1 MKENKDRN
9 KEGIK
14 NMMTILRGMKLVLQL
29 ANLTFV

>member
-14 NMMTILRGMKLVLQL
+14 NMMTILHGMKLVLHL